1 MPLSPALTG
10 LYQSAALLVP
20 ALGRPARPFVIVG
33 AARSGSTLL
42 QSLLDSH
49 PHVVCMNELASRNVR
64 KSQFR
69 RYYAG
74 QRGRLLEVGKR
85 DPARLAET
93 VLLAPQPPG
102 VHAIGFKLLYDQP
115 ADLEQRDE
123 MWRRVAGIPGL
134 RVLRTVSNPA
144 RSALSF
150 CIAIE
155 TGKWVNQQ
163 VQGDLRVDTALLL
176 KRLRKDDRHSDR
188 VEALF
193 GDGQILDVRA
203 KEMLRDPDV
212 AAAALA
218 HIGVE
223 PRPLTATTKRQ
234 NPVDM
239 AQVVTNYDE
248 VLAALEGT
256 KWDGQL

>member
-1 MPLSPALTG
+1 MPLPPALIG
-10 LYQSAALLVP
+10 LYQSAALFVP
-20 ALGRPARPFVIVG
+20 AIGRPAQPFVIVG

-42 QSLLDSH
+42 QSLLGSH
-49 PHVVCMNELASRNVR
+49 PHVVCMNEILGRSAR
-64 KSQFR
+64 KTQFR

-74 QRGRLLEVGKR
+74 QRGRLRQVGKQ

-93 VLLAPQPPG
+93 VLLSPQPPG
-102 VHAIGFKLLYDQP
+102 VRAIGFKLLYNQP
-115 ADLEQRDE
+115 ADLQKRDE
-123 MWRRVAGIPGL
+123 LWNRLASWPEL

-150 CIAIE
+150 CIAME

-163 VQGDLRVDTALLL
+163 VDGDIRVDTDLLL
-176 KRLRKDDRHSDR
+176 NRLRKDDQRAAKVAS
-188 VEALF
+188 LF
-193 GDGQILDVRA
+193 TDGQVLDVRA
-203 KEMLRDPDV
+203 KEVLHDPE
-212 AAAALA
+212 ASAALLR

-223 PRPLTATTKRQ
+223 PRPLTTTTKRQ

-239 AQVVTNYDE
+239 AQVVANYDE

-256 KWDGQL
+256 EWEGQL